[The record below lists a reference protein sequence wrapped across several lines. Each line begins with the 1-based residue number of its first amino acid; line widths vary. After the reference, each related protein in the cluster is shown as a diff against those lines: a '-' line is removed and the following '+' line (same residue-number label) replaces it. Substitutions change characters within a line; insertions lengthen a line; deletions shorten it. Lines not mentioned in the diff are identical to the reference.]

1 MGAAPAPQDSDSI
14 DISALR
20 TQLQHGI
27 RKSNFFTD
35 GTVRYNSA
43 TTESTDLA
51 SALSDPHWKSAMDI
65 EYSALICN
73 KVWHFVPPYSHHN
86 LIDYKWVYKIER
98 KADGSINRY
107 KARLVAKG
115 FKQIYDIDYEDTF
128 ILVVKAST
136 I

>member
-51 SALSDPHWKSAMDI
+51 SALSDPH
-65 EYSALICN
+65 
-73 KVWHFVPPYSHHN
+73 
-86 LIDYKWVYKIER
+86 
-98 KADGSINRY
+98 
-107 KARLVAKG
+107 
-115 FKQIYDIDYEDTF
+115 
-128 ILVVKAST
+128 
-136 I
+136 